1 MPGRPEHAAGAIY
14 AGPGQAPRE
23 RCTGIRRFLR
33 RLRTPSGGAGSPVLL
48 APCVERDDGSAGGK
62 MRREEIAQASL
73 APFIFA
79 RGRAGRFPRFPL
91 RHQLTPGH
99 EPELHLESFRTV
111 MPLPNVIG
119 PFTDLLV
126 RDCPYVRGRV
136 ERRLGHRRN
145 LVSLMKRG
153 ATYPSRIDP
162 GRGAECAISP
172 PGEMCG
178 SRYRPAGP
186 RPPRKATQGGRRRR
200 VVRLKPR
207 R

>member
-1 MPGRPEHAAGAIY
+1 MPGSPEHAAGAIY

-33 RLRTPSGGAGSPVLL
+33 RLRTPSGGAGSPALL
-48 APCVERDDGSAGGK
+48 TPCVERSDGSAEGR
-62 MRREEIAQASL
+62 MRREEIARASL
-73 APFIFA
+73 AAFLFA
-79 RGRAGRFPRFPL
+79 RGRAGRFRRFPL

-99 EPELHLESFRTV
+99 EPELHLESFGSV

-119 PFTDLLV
+119 PFTDLPV
-126 RDCPYVRGRV
+126 RDRPYVRGRV
-136 ERRLGHRRN
+136 GRWLGHRRN

-153 ATYPSRIDP
+153 ATYPSRNGP
-162 GRGAECAISP
+162 GSGAECAISP
-172 PGEMCG
+172 LGEMGG

-186 RPPRKATQGGRRRR
+186 RPPRKATRGGGRRR
-200 VVRLKPR
+200 VARLKPR